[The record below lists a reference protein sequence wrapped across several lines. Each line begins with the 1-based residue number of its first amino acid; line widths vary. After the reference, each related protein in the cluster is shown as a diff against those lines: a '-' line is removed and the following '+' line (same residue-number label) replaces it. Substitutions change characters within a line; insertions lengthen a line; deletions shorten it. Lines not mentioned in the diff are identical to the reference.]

1 MFLVRFCCASSRHG
15 NDESMTSMKHCIDA
29 NSNDLVEK
37 KLRKMT
43 NVLTEFM
50 HFERGLGI
58 QNVDVI
64 KII

>member
-1 MFLVRFCCASSRHG
+1 MFLVRFCCVSSRHD
-15 NDESMTSMKHCIDA
+15 NDNEASMLKHCIDQ

-37 KLRKMT
+37 KLRNLQ

-50 HFERGLGI
+50 HFERGLGV

-64 KII
+64 